1 MARAV
6 LERRMT
12 VRHYFAALAIFG
24 LVTACGSGAKK
35 SDARIGAGPPLCTGE
50 LSQASAELQKAYPS
64 FQRRIEDG
72 PLYQALQQRLGP
84 PRGCVRS
91 VQAEGLRL
99 AYKFSKS
106 GALVARIDPRIEFFE
121 QRANLKGLDEAE
133 AKSLLQAAETHAFG
147 TTGCGIAWDY
157 PVTEERGTFG
167 GSREVVYRG
176 DACNCQARVAYDGA
190 KVIGLV
196 LRSAC

>member
-6 LERRMT
+6 LERMT
-12 VRHYFAALAIFG
+12 TAGNLAALAILG
-24 LVTACGSGAKK
+24 LLTACGSGVKHADAQAK
-35 SDARIGAGPPLCTGE
+35 AAPLICTGS
-50 LSQASAELQKAYPS
+50 LSQASAELQNAYPS
-64 FQRRIEDG
+64 FQHRIEEG
-72 PLYQALQQRLGP
+72 PLYQALQEHRGP

-91 VQAEGLRL
+91 VQADGLRL

-106 GALVARIDPRIEFFE
+106 GALVARIDPRIEFSE
-121 QRANLKGLDEAE
+121 QRVNLKGLDEAQ
-133 AKSLLQAAETHAFG
+133 AKSLLQAAETNTFG
-147 TTGCGIAWDY
+147 TTGCGIAWDQ
-157 PVTEERGTFG
+157 PVTEKRGTFG

-190 KVIGLV
+190 KVIGLL